1 MTNDEYTN
9 IVVVHFYEGER
20 DPLYYIY
27 GSNVRVFIAEDT
39 APKNMVY
46 EIRERDGLEDISELI
61 PDGTRILHYDGKIDE
76 FHLADLLK

>member
-1 MTNDEYTN
+1 MTNNKDVN
-9 IVVVHFYEGER
+9 IVVAHFEEGER
-20 DPLYYIY
+20 DPLFYIY

-39 APKNMVY
+39 APKDMVY
-46 EIRERDGLEDISELI
+46 EIHERDGLEDISELI